1 MHNVLS
7 NRNRAGVAWPGDVAV
22 SSLIQ
27 RLSVIGTNLCKRR
40 TAVQSKETLRGRSLE
55 YRSGTMK
62 HHAGSCCI
70 TAAESAGGNWKSEG
84 FALYGK
90 KSPFA
95 SIFCKMAC

>member
-1 MHNVLS
+1 LYAGGRGVTSSFECAQNSRGNAQVGEMHNVLS

-62 HHAGSCCI
+62 HHAGMLADSC
-70 TAAESAGGNWKSEG
+70 
-84 FALYGK
+84 
-90 KSPFA
+90 
-95 SIFCKMAC
+95 

>member
-1 MHNVLS
+1 MHIVLS

-22 SSLIQ
+22 SSLGK

-62 HHAGSCCI
+62 YHAGMLADSCKCCRRK
-70 TAAESAGGNWKSEG
+70 WKSEG
-84 FALYGK
+84 LALYGK
-90 KSPFA
+90 KHLFA
-95 SIFCKMAC
+95 SCFCKMAS